1 MENIKEQIIF
11 HVTYTCKPGM
21 AEAFINAV
29 RERGLQ
35 EKTRQ
40 EDGCMQYDY
49 HISCEKPDTVVLLE
63 MYRDKD
69 AVANHAAQPTFQ
81 EIGKLK
87 EEYVLDVKLERFKIV
102 PKVPKEAK

>member
-1 MENIKEQIIF
+1 MENIIF

-49 HISCEKPDTVVLLE
+49 HISCEVPDTVVLVELW
-63 MYRDKD
+63 RDKE
-69 AVANHAAQPTFQ
+69 AVKSHAEQPTFQ
-81 EIGKLK
+81 EISNLK
-87 EEYVLDVKLERFKIV
+87 DEYVLNTDLQRFKV
-102 PKVPKEAK
+102 APKTPK

>member
-1 MENIKEQIIF
+1 MENIIF

-49 HISCEKPDTVVLLE
+49 HISCEVPDTVVLVELW
-63 MYRDKD
+63 RDKE
-69 AVANHAAQPTFQ
+69 AVKVHAEQPAFQ
-81 EIGKLK
+81 EISKLK
-87 EEYVLDVKLERFKIV
+87 DEYVLNTDLQRFKV
-102 PKVPKEAK
+102 APKTPK

>member
-1 MENIKEQIIF
+1 MENIIF

-49 HISCEKPDTVVLLE
+49 HISCEVPDTVVLVELW
-63 MYRDKD
+63 RDKE
-69 AVANHAAQPTFQ
+69 AVKSHAEQPTFQ
-81 EIGKLK
+81 EISNLTD
-87 EEYVLDVKLERFKIV
+87 EYVLNTDLQRFKV
-102 PKVPKEAK
+102 APKTPK

>member
-1 MENIKEQIIF
+1 MENIIF

-49 HISCEKPDTVVLLE
+49 HISCEVPDTVVLVELW
-63 MYRDKD
+63 RDKE
-69 AVANHAAQPTFQ
+69 AVKVHAEQPAFA
-81 EIGKLK
+81 EISKIK
-87 EEYVLDVKLERFKIV
+87 DEYVLNTDLQRFKV
-102 PKVPKEAK
+102 APKTPK